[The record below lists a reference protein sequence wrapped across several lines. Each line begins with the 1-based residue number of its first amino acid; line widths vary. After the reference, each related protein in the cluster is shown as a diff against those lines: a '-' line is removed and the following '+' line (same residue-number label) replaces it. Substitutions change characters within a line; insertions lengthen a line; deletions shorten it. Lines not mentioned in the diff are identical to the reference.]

1 MAKDKSFLEIKKDIE
16 NNVFAP
22 VYLFQGEESYF
33 IDQLTDLLIDKVLD
47 ESERDFNQTLVYGSE
62 TNAATVIN
70 ACKRYPM
77 MAERQ
82 LVVVKEGQ
90 GMKDIYELIHYVKTP
105 LPSTVLVI
113 NFKYGKLDG
122 RKPLG
127 KEISAK
133 GVSFESKK
141 YYDNQIPGFI
151 VSYLQNKSVT
161 IDPKAAQ
168 LLTDYLGAD
177 LSKLTNELD
186 KLTLLLPAGS
196 PRITPELI
204 EQNIG
209 ISKDYNNYELQK
221 AIANR
226 DILKANQI
234 ANYFEH
240 NQKNN
245 PFILS
250 LNVLFAFFSNLMI
263 CQYQENKS
271 IENVKQVLG
280 LRFDMQAYDYMS
292 AMRNYKPI
300 KTMNNISLI
309 REYDAKGKGF
319 NNPGTPPGKLLVEL
333 IYKLMH

>member
-1 MAKDKSFLEIKKDIE
+1 MAKDKSFVEIKRDID
-16 NNVFAP
+16 NNIFAP
-22 VYLFQGEESYF
+22 VYLFQGEEPYF
-33 IDQLTDLLIDKVLD
+33 IDQLTDALIDKVLD

-62 TNAATVIN
+62 TNAPTVIN

-82 LVVVKEGQ
+82 LVVVKEAQ
-90 GMKDIYELIHYVKTP
+90 AMKDIYDLIHYVKSP
-105 LPSTVLVI
+105 LLSTVLII

-127 KEISAK
+127 KEINNI

-151 VSYLQNKSVT
+151 VSYLQNKSIT
-161 IDPKAAQ
+161 IEPKAAQ

-186 KLTLLLPAGS
+186 KLALLLPAGN
-196 PRITPELI
+196 PRITPLLI

-209 ISKDYNNYELQK
+209 ISKDYNNFELQK

-226 DILKANQI
+226 DVLKANQI
-234 ANYFEH
+234 AYYFEH

-250 LNVLFAFFSNLMI
+250 LNVLFNFFANLMI
-263 CQYQENKS
+263 CQFQENKS
-271 IENVKQVLG
+271 QENVKQVLD

-292 AMRNYKPI
+292 AMRNYKPV
-300 KTMNNISLI
+300 KTMANISLI
-309 REYDAKGKGF
+309 REYDGKGKGF
-319 NNPGTPPGKLLVEL
+319 NNPGTPPGKLLTEL